1 LLTQFDRRV
10 AQNPEAELP
19 HALKIAPDVYPHLA
33 VVWLVFNLV
42 RNSRFLSEFGIG
54 RIAMSEMTTAL
65 DEFQVEEPDL
75 RIYYIRL
82 LQGLDTAYI
91 AFLNRLRK

>member
-1 LLTQFDRRV
+1 MLTQYDRRAV
-10 AQNPEAELP
+10 QDPHAELP
-19 HALKIAPDVYPHLA
+19 HALKHQPDVYPHLA
-33 VVWLVFNLV
+33 VVWLIFNLI

-54 RIAMSEMTTAL
+54 RIAMSEMATAL

>member
-1 LLTQFDRRV
+1 MKNT
-10 AQNPEAELP
+10 
-19 HALKIAPDVYPHLA
+19 PDVYPHLA

-42 RNSRFLSEFGIG
+42 RNSRFISEFGIG
-54 RIAMSEMTTAL
+54 RISMSEMSTAL
-65 DEFQVEEPDL
+65 DEFQVEGADL

-82 LQGLDTAYI
+82 LQTLDTVYI